1 MSDPQPAAAP
11 AAQENRLWKAV
22 RFAALIVG
30 GQLVIKQ
37 LTSGFGPRSTPRP
50 VSIPNPTQQGAAIQ
64 DTSLLPETVLPA
76 WPPGTPL
83 SLLVYTSD
91 STLSPSL
98 QEYEGVSPLVKFENL
113 TYGQWKEQ
121 DRTADVLVAV
131 PESVRC
137 RNASYWADVYLVP
150 AGTHSAGA
158 EQQSLHIRKALT
170 RYMPRKKVRKEVSLL
185 GNSTLADADEAEN
198 ATLPLVIEPVISH
211 WSPNLTFTLVSDGGP
226 LKYASQAPT
235 VRQHIPLLKSLTDS
249 ITAAEASDEPEK
261 YLPILYSNEFWH
273 LRDAL
278 VPLTCSSDYNPPTEL
293 PLRVTY
299 SPTSMFKFNLYAHMN
314 AAFEQQ
320 AEAKAAG
327 AAGPLGASG
336 GGGADLDELKK
347 MLISANPYW
356 LVITIIVTLLH
367 TLFEFLAF
375 SSDVSH
381 WRKKDRDLVGVSLR
395 SIVTNVVVQ
404 LIILLYLHDSAEET
418 SFMILA
424 SQGMGLLVEAWK
436 ITKVVDIKVL
446 PAPGSLI
453 PYQISIEDKHEL
465 TEDEKKT
472 QEYDKLAFKLV
483 GYAAAPLMAGYT
495 YYSRELSFPS
505 DHVCTL
511 GIADTFPGL
520 PRVVNYK
527 THKGWYSFVITTLA
541 QAIYMFGFA
550 QLVPQLIINYKLKS
564 VAHMPMKAMVY
575 KTLTTIVDDC
585 ASFVIHMPWLHRLAC
600 FRDDVVFL
608 ILLYQR
614 WIYRIDPTRANEYGQ
629 VLHGQAEEVGDL
641 AAGADGKTVVATGGE
656 VVKGG
661 TKGKKDVK
669 GRSHLKTE

>member
-1 MSDPQPAAAP
+1 MSNPQPVAAP

-37 LTSGFGPRSTPRP
+37 LTSGFAPKSAPRP
-50 VSIPNPTQQGAAIQ
+50 VSIPNPAQQGAAAVQ
-64 DTSLLPETVLPA
+64 DTSLLPDTVLPA
-76 WPPGTPL
+76 WAPGTPL
-83 SLLVYTSD
+83 SLFVYTSD
-91 STLSPSL
+91 SPSSPSL
-98 QEYEGVSPLVKFENL
+98 REYKGVSPLVKFDNL

-121 DRTADVLVAV
+121 DRAADVLVAV

-137 RNASYWADVYLVP
+137 HNASYWADVYLVP
-150 AGTHSAGA
+150 TGTQYTGAG
-158 EQQSLHIRKALT
+158 EQAVHIRKALT

-185 GNSTLADADEAEN
+185 GNSTSAASSASDEVEGS
-198 ATLPLVIEPVISH
+198 TLPPVIEPVISH

-226 LKYASQAPT
+226 LKYASQAAT
-235 VRQHIPLLKSLTDS
+235 VRQHIPLLNF
-249 ITAAEASDEPEK
+249 TAESSPIGTGEKADK
-261 YLPILYSNEFWH
+261 YLPILYPNEFWH

-278 VPLTCSSDYNPPTEL
+278 VPLTCSPDSNPPTEL

-327 AAGPLGASG
+327 VAGPMGASG

-446 PAPGSLI
+446 PAPGSII

-465 TEDEKKT
+465 TEDERKT

-495 YYSRELSFPS
+495 YYSRHTKAGTPS
-505 DHVCTL
+505 
-511 GIADTFPGL
+511 
-520 PRVVNYK
+520 
-527 THKGWYSFVITTLA
+527 
-541 QAIYMFGFA
+541 FGFA

-608 ILLYQR
+608 ILIYQR

-629 VLHGQAEEVGDL
+629 VLHGQAEEVGDV
-641 AAGADGKTVVATGGE
+641 AAGAEGKAVGAAQEE

-661 TKGKKDVK
+661 KKGKKDVK